1 MLSPVE
7 TNLILDTDS
16 YKTSH
21 WLQFPPNTT
30 GMFSYL
36 ESRGG
41 RDPETVFFGLQYL
54 LKRYL
59 CERITPEMV
68 KEADHFLGRHGVPF
82 NREGW
87 MHIAHDLD
95 GRLPIRIR
103 SVAEGTLVP
112 NHNVLMT
119 AESTDPEAFWIVTW
133 LETLLMRVW
142 YPTSVAT
149 NSHFIKRLIHRY
161 LQETADDPEAE
172 LPFKLHDFG
181 SRGVSS
187 QESAAIGG
195 AAHLVNFQGSD
206 TLVGVRCANAY
217 YNHPMS
223 GFSIP
228 AAEHSTITAWGRD
241 GESLAY
247 ANMLDRFAKP
257 GSVLAVVSDS
267 YDLWNAL
274 EHIWGEELRERVIQ
288 SGATVVLRPD
298 SGHPAT
304 VVHRALDVLE
314 SRFGV
319 TVNTKGYKVLNHV
332 RVIQGDGVNRDSI
345 LEILEVAKQHGFS
358 ASNLAFGMGGGL
370 LQQLDRDTQRFA
382 YKCSSVTVDG
392 QERDVFKA
400 PSTDPEKAS
409 KRGKL
414 DLIRNGEHYQT
425 LAYTVEPYSN
435 SALHV
440 VYENGEILHQW
451 NLEQVREAAWNSSR
465 EQSKA
470 EAS

>member
-1 MLSPVE
+1 MLSE

-59 CERITPEMV
+59 TQRITPDMV
-68 KEADHFLGRHGVPF
+68 READHFLAQHGVPF
-82 NREGW
+82 NRAGW
-87 MHIAHDLD
+87 MRIAHELG
-95 GRLPIRIR
+95 GRLPVRIR
-103 SVAEGTLVP
+103 AVPEGTVVP
-112 NHNVLMT
+112 THQALMT
-119 AESTDPEAFWIVTW
+119 VESTDPETFWIVSW

-142 YPTSVAT
+142 YPTTVAT
-149 NSHFIKRLIHRY
+149 NSHQIKKLIHRY
-161 LQETADDPEAE
+161 LVETADDPEGE

-206 TLVGVRCANAY
+206 TLVGVRCANTY
-217 YNHPMS
+217 YHHPMS
-223 GFSIP
+223 AFSIP
-228 AAEHSTITAWGRD
+228 AAEHSTITAWGRE
-241 GESLAY
+241 GETEAY
-247 ANMLDRFAKP
+247 ANMLDRFAQP
-257 GSVLAVVSDS
+257 GAVLAVVSDS

-274 EHIWGEELRERVIQ
+274 DHIWGETLRQRVIS

-304 VVHRALDVLE
+304 VVHRALEVLE
-314 SRFGV
+314 SRFGSIQ
-319 TVNTKGYKVLNHV
+319 NTQGYKVLNHV
-332 RVIQGDGVNRDSI
+332 RLIQGDGVNRDSI
-345 LEILEVAKQHGFS
+345 LEILEVAKQQGYS
-358 ASNLAFGMGGGL
+358 ATNIAFGMGGGL

-382 YKCSSVTVDG
+382 YKCSAIAVNGETR
-392 QERDVFKA
+392 EVFKSPA
-400 PSTDPEKAS
+400 TDPSKAS

-414 DLIRNGEHYQT
+414 DLTRTGDHFQT
-425 LAYTVEPYSN
+425 LVYLDEPYSN
-435 SALHV
+435 SALHRI
-440 VYENGEILHQW
+440 YENGEVLQQW
-451 NLEQVREAAWNSSR
+451 TLEEIRERTW
-465 EQSKA
+465 EDTSKA
-470 EAS
+470 SVRQVS

>member
-1 MLSPVE
+1 MLTHTE
-7 TNLILDTDS
+7 NNLILDTDS

-21 WLQFPPNTT
+21 WLQFPPSTT

-41 RDPETVFFGLQYL
+41 RDTETVFFGLQYL

-59 CERITPEMV
+59 TQRITPDMV
-68 KEADHFLGRHGVPF
+68 READHFLAQHGVPF
-82 NREGW
+82 NRAGW
-87 MHIAHDLD
+87 MRIAHELG
-95 GRLPIRIR
+95 GRLPVRIR
-103 SVAEGTLVP
+103 AVPEGTVVP
-112 NHNVLMT
+112 THQALMT
-119 AESTDPEAFWIVTW
+119 VESTDAESFWIVSW

-142 YPTSVAT
+142 YPTTVAT
-149 NSHFIKRLIHRY
+149 NSHHIKKLIHRY
-161 LQETADDPEAE
+161 LVETADNPEAE

-206 TLVGVRCANAY
+206 TIVGVRCANDY

-228 AAEHSTITAWGRD
+228 AAEHSTITAWGRE
-241 GESLAY
+241 GEAQAY
-247 ANMLDRFAKP
+247 ANMLARFAKP
-257 GSVLAVVSDS
+257 GSVVAVVSDS

-274 EHIWGEELRERVIQ
+274 ELIWGEELRERVIE

-304 VVHRALDVLE
+304 VVHRALEVLE
-314 SRFGV
+314 SKFGV
-319 TVNTKGYKVLNHV
+319 TTNAKGYKVLNNV
-332 RVIQGDGVNRDSI
+332 RVIQGDGINRDSI
-345 LEILEVAKQHGFS
+345 LEILEVAKQHGYS
-358 ASNLAFGMGGGL
+358 ATNIAFGMGGGL
-370 LQQLDRDTQRFA
+370 LQQLDRDTQKFA

-392 QERDVFKA
+392 VDRDVFKA
-400 PSTDPEKAS
+400 PSTDPAKS
-409 KRGKL
+409 SRRGKL
-414 DLIRNGEHYQT
+414 DLIQNGDYFQT
-425 LAYTVEPYSN
+425 LPYTKEPYSN
-435 SALHV
+435 SALHL

-451 NLEQVREAAWNSSR
+451 TMDQVRELAW
-465 EQSKA
+465 
-470 EAS
+470 